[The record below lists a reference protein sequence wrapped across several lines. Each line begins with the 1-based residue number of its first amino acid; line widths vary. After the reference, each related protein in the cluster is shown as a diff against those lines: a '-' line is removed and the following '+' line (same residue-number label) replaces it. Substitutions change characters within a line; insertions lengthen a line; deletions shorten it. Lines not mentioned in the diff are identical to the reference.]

1 MLKKMLSVSAF
12 ALVVL
17 VSGVF
22 AQSFKP
28 MELDVIIR
36 DFPVTQYHG
45 FEEFDIDKGN
55 DGECAKPEGSK
66 RQTSDNKMCYEGT
79 EYMPCSKG
87 GKPLKYGQDNCDN
100 SVGKRGFTNGP
111 DIARGDGNNPNFVG
125 KGANDGDKGDGI
137 CWSNETWITTGMVQN
152 RLDYSQCSD
161 EEKQGKDY
169 IEKAIN
175 GRYCARPMPANG
187 HCYGDKL
194 QDWFTDGAG
203 GKRIDDIISL
213 EHVSGSIYQIN
224 YDYNTR
230 KDWGNGLDNGYFPLD
245 KYDDNLTYGKQSLN
259 LWCPWNHPGYDLG
272 EDCKA
277 WKESGNWP
285 AASESFAR
293 SRNLLTKWH
302 NYGFTM
308 AGSGEFKYVE
318 GSNDVF
324 EFIGDDDMWIFID
337 GDLVIDLGGTHTAA
351 PGKIKI
357 AEYGG
362 PNGKNWENNSKHAVN
377 FYYADRQT
385 DGSNLKLR
393 VALSDLSA
401 PRFGAPKI
409 MDAKT
414 TVDSDGSS
422 QTRIWVN
429 TKLDLDI
436 MKSFIGSNEF
446 PIIVKSSDDSRDI
459 RGYRLLTI
467 EYTAND
473 GSKGYVYTITGE
485 VCASS
490 RNDCNGYVIGS
501 GTEII
506 SFNVKGGQDIEEG
519 GYRDPGGFGLPDEGW
534 YIRSESKTPAQTKA
548 WSKHTVTLPPIDF
561 KVIPEDKNPIKPP
574 FDVDAW
580 FTGDPNGGA
589 NGGEFGGS
597 GGRLPSGGNIP
608 RIDQIWDPTANGGA
622 GGMVT
627 VSPTNSTVH
636 GFGAKGIAIPPQRA
650 GELILT
656 AYPNPS
662 GDVGGVPYTEWEKD
676 EYAQRHF
683 GLPPDPWEGNYY
695 GIANPG
701 EEAKGGGYAY
711 VKNGFPNESSV
722 ASSNGGRLQI
732 APTRCTTSDRDT
744 DKPRINCLNFSLKAM
759 QPFQIAVTVYDQL
772 GNFVTQYR
780 ETVSEQEF
788 RSAVQAP
795 GLVDKDGASKLA
807 KNNDGVCTE
816 TPDATNFGKDN
827 VVTLNGYVKVNVNI
841 YPFSADGRRFG
852 NGVYLLKIDR
862 VDLPY
867 KGCINSGGVAMRT
880 EQPFVRYHAD
890 AKFGWMRAAPS
901 KK

>member
-1 MLKKMLSVSAF
+1 MLKKILSVSAF
-12 ALVVL
+12 ALAVL
-17 VSGVF
+17 PAGVF
-22 AQSFKP
+22 AQSVKP
-28 MELDVIIR
+28 MELDVVVR
-36 DFPVTQYHG
+36 DFPVSHYG

-55 DGECAKPEGSK
+55 DGKCAKPEGSSI
-66 RQTSDNKMCYEGT
+66 QTLDNKMCYEGT
-79 EYMPCSKG
+79 EYIPCSKG
-87 GKPLKYGQDNCDN
+87 GKPLKYGQDDCSND
-100 SVGKRGFTNGP
+100 VGKRGFTNGP
-111 DIARGDGNNPNFVG
+111 DMARGGGNNPDFSN
-125 KGANDGDKGDGI
+125 KGSNDGDKGNGI
-137 CWSNETWITTGMVQN
+137 CWSNETWITTGMVQK

-161 EEKQGKDY
+161 EEREGKDY

-175 GRYCARPMPANG
+175 GRYCARPMPDNG
-187 HCYGDKL
+187 HCYGENL
-194 QDWFTDGAG
+194 QDWFTDGKG

-213 EHVSGSIYQIN
+213 EHVSGTIYQIN

-230 KDWGNGLDNGYFPLD
+230 EDWGNGRDNGYFPLD
-245 KYDDNLTYGKQSLN
+245 KYGDDITYGKQSLN
-259 LWCPWNHPGYDLG
+259 LWCPWKDPGYDLG
-272 EDCKA
+272 ADCAA
-277 WKESGNWP
+277 WKNNNGWP
-285 AASESFAR
+285 TASESFAR
-293 SRNLLTKWH
+293 QRGLLTKWH

-308 AGSGEFKYVE
+308 AGSGEFKYTE
-318 GSNDVF
+318 GTNDIF

-357 AEYGG
+357 ADYGRE
-362 PNGKNWENNSKHAVN
+362 KTWENNSKHAIN

-393 VALSDLSA
+393 VALSDLSP
-401 PRFGAPKI
+401 PRFGAPRI
-409 MDAKT
+409 LDAKT
-414 TVDSDGSS
+414 TVSPDGSS
-422 QTRIWVN
+422 QTKIWVN
-429 TKLDLDI
+429 TKLELDGKNGTSGI
-436 MKSFIGSNEF
+436 KNFIGSDEF
-446 PIIVKSSDDSRDI
+446 PIIVKSSDASTDI
-459 RGYRLLTI
+459 RGYRLFSI
-467 EYTAND
+467 EYTANE
-473 GSKGYVYTITGE
+473 GSKGYVYTLTGE

-490 RNDCNGYVIGS
+490 KRDCDGYVIGS
-501 GTEII
+501 GAEII
-506 SFNVKGGQDIEEG
+506 SFNVKGGQDIEDG
-519 GYRDPGGFGLPDEGW
+519 GYRDPGGFGLPDEWW
-534 YIRSESKTPAQTKA
+534 YIRSESGTPATDKA
-548 WSKHTVTLPPIDF
+548 WSKHTVSLPPIEF
-561 KVIPEDKNPIKPP
+561 NVVSEDKNPVKPP

-589 NGGEFGGS
+589 NGGEFGGN

-608 RIDQIWDPTANGGA
+608 RIDQIWDPATGK
-622 GGMVT
+622 MVN
-627 VSPTNSTVH
+627 VPSENRVVH

-662 GDVGGVPYTEWEKD
+662 GNVDGRPYSEWEKD

-683 GLPPDPWEGNYY
+683 GLPPDPWEDNYY

-701 EEAKGGGYAY
+701 EEAKGGGYTY

-722 ASSNGGRLQI
+722 ASAEGGRLQI

-795 GLVDKDGASKLA
+795 GLVDVDGARRLA
-807 KNNDGVCTE
+807 NNNDGVCTE
-816 TPDATNFGKDN
+816 TPSASNFGKDN

-867 KGCINSGGVAMRT
+867 KGCVNSGGVAMQAG
-880 EQPFVRYHAD
+880 QPFVRYHAD
-890 AKFGWMRAAPS
+890 ARFGWMRAAP
-901 KK
+901 KN